1 MNYFDFVV
9 FFQINILYIPFFSL
23 ANIFLF
29 DKIYT
34 FFLMLSSDVVIVNL
48 RKKKR
53 EFAIKVLKSVKV
65 FFSILPLKHV
75 KRNKK

>member
-34 FFLMLSSDVVIVNL
+34 FFLMLFSDVVIVNL
-48 RKKKR
+48 SKKER

>member
-34 FFLMLSSDVVIVNL
+34 FFLMLFSDVVIVNL

-53 EFAIKVLKSVKV
+53 EFAIRVLKSVKV

>member
-9 FFQINILYIPFFSL
+9 FLQINILYIPFFSL

-34 FFLMLSSDVVIVNL
+34 FFLMLFSDVVIVNL

>member
-34 FFLMLSSDVVIVNL
+34 FFLMLFSDVVIVNL
-48 RKKKR
+48 SKKKR